1 MSLTRAM
8 LKGMGLTDE
17 QVSAIIE
24 EHTSVTEALKEQ
36 RNKFKEDAEKLP
48 EVQKKYDDLKK
59 DYDDLKAGA
68 DDNEWEEKYN
78 KEHKAFEDYKAD
90 VEGKEQN
97 AKILDAYKK
106 LLVDCKVGEKHIP
119 SILKI
124 TDPKSLKLK
133 EDGTFDDVDNLK
145 KQIEE
150 DYSGFISS
158 KETHGADVENPP
170 GGEGGNGGQGKS
182 RAAEL
187 MAKHREQL
195 YGKEEK

>member
-24 EHTSVTEALKEQ
+24 EHTSVTDALKEQ

-48 EVQKKYDDLKK
+48 EVQKKYDDLQK

-68 DDNEWEEKYN
+68 DQSEWEEKYN
-78 KEHKAFEDYKAD
+78 KEHEALENLKAEIK
-90 VEGKEQN
+90 GKEQT
-97 AKILDAYKK
+97 AKVTEAYKK
-106 LLVDCKVGEKHIP
+106 LLAECKVGEKHIA
-119 SILKI
+119 SILRV
-124 TDPKSLKLK
+124 TDFKDLKLK
-133 EDGTFDDVDNLK
+133 EDGSFEDVDSLK
-145 KQIEE
+145 KKIEE
-150 DYSGFISS
+150 DWSGFISS

-170 GGEGGNGGQGKS
+170 GSEGNNGGEGKS